1 MGERY
6 IGVDV
11 GGTKVAVAVLESG
24 TVSEHNRKPTELG
37 SPEALVDQL
46 AEMIAAAG
54 PADAVGIG
62 VPSIVDFASGT
73 ARSSVNIPL
82 EGVPLRHLL
91 TERLG
96 TPVYVDNDAT
106 VAALAEAFGDDNVA
120 DVRHLVMFTVG
131 TGVGGGIVINGR
143 VFRGATGAAG
153 EVGHQ
158 LVAAKMDDGAPPAT
172 PFPQFGSLEHMASG
186 RALDAI
192 GRARGLPTHT
202 AVEAARNGNLAAL
215 DALRVLGERLG
226 VGIANAI
233 NVFDPDV
240 VAIGGGISAA
250 GDLLLEP
257 AITSA
262 RKFVV
267 PGSGTTTEIRL
278 SRYGPAAGMRGAALL
293 AGQELE
299 EERR

>member
-11 GGTKVAVAVLESG
+11 GGTKVAVAVLEDG
-24 TVSEHNRKPTELG
+24 TVTEHDRRPTELG
-37 SPEALVDQL
+37 SNDALVEQL
-46 AEMIAAAG
+46 ATMIAAAG
-54 PADAVGIG
+54 PAHAVGIG
-62 VPSIVDFASGT
+62 VPSIIDFATGT

-82 EGVPLRHLL
+82 AGVPLRHLL
-91 TERLG
+91 SERLG

-143 VFRGATGAAG
+143 IFRGATGAAG

-158 LVAAKMDDGAPPAT
+158 LVAGDLHAGAPPAT
-172 PFPQFGSLEHMASG
+172 PFPQLGSLEQVASG

-202 AVEAARNGNLAAL
+202 VVDAARDGDLAAI

-250 GDLLLEP
+250 GELLLEP
-257 AITSA
+257 AKAAAA
-262 RKFVV
+262 RFVV
-267 PGSGTTTEIRL
+267 PGAGTRTEIRL
-278 SRYGPAAGMRGAALL
+278 SRYGPDAGMRGAALL
-293 AGQELE
+293 AAQELE
-299 EERR
+299 EEQR